1 MQYLEKPKSRTD
13 IGQLYQRLGWT
24 DFLQLDAEQLAQ
36 AMEQSWYVVYAY
48 DQDRLVGTG
57 RVISDGVINAYLCG
71 LGVEPE
77 YRKRGI
83 GTEISERL
91 VRRCRQHGLHIQFFC
106 EEQMVPF
113 YEQRGFSRFAFG
125 MKLASRVNLR

>member
-1 MQYLEKPKSRTD
+1 MQYLERPKSRTD

-36 AMEQSWYVVYAY
+36 AMDQSWYVVYAY

-57 RVISDGVINAYLCG
+57 RVVSDGVINAYLCG
-71 LGVEPE
+71 LGVDPE
-77 YRKRGI
+77 YRSRGI

-91 VRRCRQHGLHIQFFC
+91 VQRCRQHGLHIQFFC

-113 YEQRGFSRFAFG
+113 YEQRGFSRFALG
-125 MKLASRVNLR
+125 MKLDTRC